1 MRSESRAVRF
11 ARILALFSI
20 VACWVSACS
29 ESRFNADVQAELLE
43 MGRIDQEVRKQAFAF
58 FRDLPE
64 SAEEFKAAVDE
75 QERVDALNFRRL
87 EEIVA
92 EYGWPGRRLVG
103 EEASGAALIVLQHAG
118 LEQQKKYLPLLRAGA
133 AEDDIASLHLA
144 RLEDDIRAGEGESQ
158 IYGTRVVSDSDGQ
171 PILYPIEDPENL
183 DARRKAAGLPPIDE
197 QLQQME
203 AEIGMRISRGNLA
216 RE

>member
-1 MRSESRAVRF
+1 
-11 ARILALFSI
+11 
-20 VACWVSACS
+20 
-29 ESRFNADVQAELLE
+29 
-43 MGRIDQEVRKQAFAF
+43 MGRIDQEVRKEAFEF

-64 SAEEFKAAVDE
+64 SSEEFKAAVDE
-75 QERVDALNFRRL
+75 QERVDVLNFRRL

-92 EYGWPGRRLVG
+92 EHGWPGRRLVG

-118 LEQQKKYLPLLRAGA
+118 LEQQKKYLPLLRVGA
-133 AEDDIASLHLA
+133 AEDDIAPLHLA
-144 RLEDDIRAGEGESQ
+144 RLEDDIRAGEGENQ

-171 PILYPIEDPENL
+171 PVLYPIEDPENL